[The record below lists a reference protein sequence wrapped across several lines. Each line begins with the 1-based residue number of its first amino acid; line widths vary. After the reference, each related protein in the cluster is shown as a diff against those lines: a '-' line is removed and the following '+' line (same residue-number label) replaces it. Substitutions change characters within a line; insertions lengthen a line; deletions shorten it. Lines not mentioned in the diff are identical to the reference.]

1 MQNVWDRYDY
11 GRDTTWYRAT
21 GYPLMKA
28 VAEYWIHEMVPDL
41 YWNDGTLVAAPC
53 NSPEHGWTVRQ
64 YGFSH
69 IIICSLLTRVDLWLH
84 TLPAT
89 RMGAV

>member
-1 MQNVWDRYDY
+1 MLSIISLNYFVPVQNVWDRYDY
-11 GRDTTWYRAT
+11 GRDTNWYRAT

-41 YWNDGTLVAAPC
+41 YWKDGTLVAAPC

-64 YGFSH
+64 N
-69 IIICSLLTRVDLWLH
+69 DM
-84 TLPAT
+84 TLVASKY
-89 RMGAV
+89 VIY